1 MNNTV
6 DEMAAFGWDDEI
18 EYSEG
23 GNFTLLPEGEY
34 PFIVTNFE
42 RSNYTPGPNS
52 KAPACN
58 MAVISVKVTA
68 PNGDETTLKEQF
80 LMYEKMKWKLSQ
92 FFVSIGQQKKGEAL
106 RPNWQALLGAQGKLK
121 LIVNSY
127 KDKKT
132 GEDKQNNRVDRYLE
146 PEEPNYQAQ
155 QTAAPGYQAPQ
166 QGYQQPVNNQQTQ
179 QPPVPNQAPQQ
190 NVTPFPQQTA
200 APQNDA
206 GYNF

>member
-23 GNFTLLPEGEY
+23 GGYTLLPAGEY

-58 MAVISVKVTA
+58 MAVITVKVTA
-68 PNGDETTLKEQF
+68 PNGEETTLKEQF

-92 FFVSIGQQKKGEAL
+92 FFVSIGQQKVGEPL
-106 RPNWQALLGAQGKLK
+106 RPNWGGLLGAQGKLK
-121 LIVNSY
+121 LIVNDY

-132 GEDKQNNRVDRYLE
+132 GEEKQNNRVDRYLE
-146 PEEPNYQAQ
+146 PETPNY
-155 QTAAPGYQAPQ
+155 QTAAPQGQQMPQ
-166 QGYQQPVNNQQTQ
+166 QNYQQPPMQQATPGMQ
-179 QPPVPNQAPQQ
+179 QQQ
-190 NVTPFPQQTA
+190 QGNVTPFPGTTV
-200 APQNDA
+200 APQGQQGP

>member
-23 GNFTLLPEGEY
+23 GTFTLLPEGEY

-121 LIVNSY
+121 LIVNDY

-146 PEEPNYQAQ
+146 PEEPNYQ
-155 QTAAPGYQAPQ
+155 TATPGYQAPQ
-166 QGYQQPVNNQQTQ
+166 QNYQQPPAQTQ
-179 QPPVPNQAPQQ
+179 PPQQ

-200 APQNDA
+200 APQNGA

>member
-23 GNFTLLPEGEY
+23 GNYTLLPEGEY

-42 RSNYTPGPNS
+42 RSSYTPKPDS

-58 MAVISVKVTA
+58 MAIISVKVTA

-80 LMYEKMKWKLSQ
+80 LMYGKMKWKLSQ
-92 FFVSIGQQKKGEAL
+92 FFVSIGQQKKGETL
-106 RPNWQALLGAQGKLK
+106 RPNWQALLGARGKLK
-121 LIVNSY
+121 LIVNPY

-146 PEEPNYQAQ
+146 PEEAN
-155 QTAAPGYQAPQ
+155 YQAPQ
-166 QGYQQPVNNQQTQ
+166 QNYQQPVPPTPPQTNQ
-179 QPPVPNQAPQQ
+179 QPPV
-190 NVTPFPQQTA
+190 TPFPVATPQQ
-200 APQNDA
+200 PQTPPTG
-206 GYNF
+206 GYNFGG

>member
-1 MNNTV
+1 MNNNTV

-23 GNFTLLPEGEY
+23 GSFSLLPAGEY

-58 MAVISVKVTA
+58 MAVITVKVTA
-68 PNGDETTLKEQF
+68 PNGEETTLKEQF

-92 FFVSIGQQKKGEAL
+92 FFVSIGQQKIGEPL
-106 RPNWQALLGAQGKLK
+106 RPNWGGLLGAKGKLK
-121 LIVNSY
+121 LIVNDY
-127 KDKKT
+127 IDKKT
-132 GEDKQNNRVDRYLE
+132 GEEKQNNRVDRYLE
-146 PEEPNYQAQ
+146 PETPNYQAP
-155 QTAAPGYQAPQ
+155 TAGYQAPQ
-166 QGYQQPVNNQQTQ
+166 QSYQQPVNNQQAQ
-179 QPPVPNQAPQQ
+179 QPPVQNPAQQQ
-190 NVTPFPQQTA
+190 NVTPFPQQQNA
-200 APQNDA
+200 APQNGN

>member
-121 LIVNSY
+121 LIVNPY

-132 GEDKQNNRVDRYLE
+132 GEDKKIIV
-146 PEEPNYQAQ
+146 
-155 QTAAPGYQAPQ
+155 
-166 QGYQQPVNNQQTQ
+166 
-179 QPPVPNQAPQQ
+179 
-190 NVTPFPQQTA
+190 
-200 APQNDA
+200 
-206 GYNF
+206 